1 MKKYQGLTTEEVLNS
16 REKNGSNK
24 LMIKEAQTLFSYFID
39 ALKDKWIIVLFVA
52 LAIKLSF
59 NIIMLFNKSFGT
71 PDWYDVISI
80 LMAIIIATGFS
91 SWSSYSN
98 EQKFNA
104 LQDEASKIMVKVFRN
119 NELIE
124 LMIDEIVV
132 GDYVLI
138 QQGDKIPADGII
150 VEGKLKVNQAALNG
164 ESEDSD
170 KFELND
176 RPVPDSSDLFTKYK
190 IFRGTVITNGE
201 AVMKVTE
208 VGDKTIFGS
217 INESLQEEDKVSPSK
232 EKLNKLADT
241 IGVMGY
247 SAGTIYFVLNLI
259 IGFYHLNGN
268 YSINSVFLLVVR
280 TLIYSVT
287 IIIMAVP
294 EGLPMMT
301 TLVAVINSAKLL
313 LQKILLRHTET
324 LETAGYL
331 NILFSDKTGTI
342 TEGKLAVVDIILG
355 NGKVFEN
362 IELLNQTLKEEIK
375 NSAGINNDS
384 LISEGK
390 AVGSNGTDRCLLDF
404 LISKNMLDFST
415 ENIKEKE
422 QFSSV
427 TKYSSVTLN
436 NGIKYI
442 KGAGEILSPQCQKF
456 FDEKG
461 EIKDI
466 TPEITKKIDEVSEQ
480 QTARSMRLI
489 GLVKEENGIKI
500 LIGIVCIRD
509 NVRQGM
515 QKTVSNLNKAGV
527 QVVMVTGDRKETA
540 IAIAKDAG
548 IISKETD
555 IVLTHDEL
563 SKLSDEEVKK
573 IIPNLKVVSRA
584 LPMDKKRLVNLGQSL
599 GLVCGMTGD
608 GINDSPSL
616 KTADVGFSMGDGTE
630 VAREA
635 SDIVILNNS
644 LSSIEKAVLNGRTM
658 TKSVQKFI
666 IFQLTVNVATI
677 LISILSPLFG
687 IEEPFSIV
695 QILWINLIMDT
706 LASLSFSEE
715 PALDRYMKEQPVGRS
730 ENVLTK
736 YMKTHIG
743 TAAIFISIVS
753 LAILNNWFNIHK
765 IVGTDSAEQVRTFMF
780 TFFIYAIIF
789 NSLNTRSTGIN
800 VLEHI
805 TSNKKFIYIMGGIAI
820 VQSLIIQFGGKVFS
834 TVPMDLKHFGYAMI
848 LAFLIIP
855 IDFIR
860 KSIVSKK

>member
-1 MKKYQGLTTEEVLNS
+1 MVLQSLIYFFAAWLTHLFAFRLESNLRKKGIEHLMNASFYFFDVNQSGRIRKIIDDNATDTHMIVAHLIPDITLALITPILLFVIMFSVDIYLGIATVILTILSAIFTILMYGDIKFMDKYNKSLERVNSESVEYVRGMQVLKIFKASIFSFKSFYDSIIDYSKSAYEYSKSCKNPFVIFQIILLGAGAYIIPFAIMISKGTQNNLEV
-16 REKNGSNK
+16 
-24 LMIKEAQTLFSYFID
+24 MIKLIFFTCFIGTLFSCYMRIMYLGMHQYM
-39 ALKDKWIIVLFVA
+39 ASQAVDKL
-52 LAIKLSF
+52 
-59 NIIMLFNKSFGT
+59 
-71 PDWYDVISI
+71 
-80 LMAIIIATGFS
+80 
-91 SWSSYSN
+91 
-98 EQKFNA
+98 
-104 LQDEASKIMVKVFRN
+104 
-119 NELIE
+119 
-124 LMIDEIVV
+124 
-132 GDYVLI
+132 
-138 QQGDKIPADGII
+138 
-150 VEGKLKVNQAALNG
+150 
-164 ESEDSD
+164 
-170 KFELND
+170 
-176 RPVPDSSDLFTKYK
+176 
-190 IFRGTVITNGE
+190 
-201 AVMKVTE
+201 
-208 VGDKTIFGS
+208 
-217 INESLQEEDKVSPSK
+217 
-232 EKLNKLADT
+232 
-241 IGVMGY
+241 
-247 SAGTIYFVLNLI
+247 
-259 IGFYHLNGN
+259 
-268 YSINSVFLLVVR
+268 
-280 TLIYSVT
+280 
-287 IIIMAVP
+287 
-294 EGLPMMT
+294 
-301 TLVAVINSAKLL
+301 
-313 LQKILLRHTET
+313 ET
-324 LETAGYL
+324 L
-331 NILFSDKTGTI
+331 F
-342 TEGKLAVVDIILG
+342 
-355 NGKVFEN
+355 
-362 IELLNQTLKEEIK
+362 
-375 NSAGINNDS
+375 
-384 LISEGK
+384 
-390 AVGSNGTDRCLLDF
+390 
-404 LISKNMLDFST
+404 
-415 ENIKEKE
+415 
-422 QFSSV
+422 
-427 TKYSSVTLN
+427 
-436 NGIKYI
+436 
-442 KGAGEILSPQCQKF
+442 GE
-456 FDEKG
+456 
-461 EIKDI
+461 
-466 TPEITKKIDEVSEQ
+466 
-480 QTARSMRLI
+480 M
-489 GLVKEENGIKI
+489 EENGIKI

-805 TSNKKFIYIMGGIAI
+805 TSNKKFIYIIKI
-820 VQSLIIQFGGKVFS
+820 SGK
-834 TVPMDLKHFGYAMI
+834 Y
-848 LAFLIIP
+848 FLL
-855 IDFIR
+855 DF
-860 KSIVSKK
+860 